1 MRPTVREPDSLPERE
16 KRSSMAPGSSSAGG
30 FVTGVGEERVAEVTF
45 IFAKIQQKHSKI
57 KAINSMKI
65 T

>member
-1 MRPTVREPDSLPERE
+1 
-16 KRSSMAPGSSSAGG
+16 MAPGSSSAGG

>member
-1 MRPTVREPDSLPERE
+1 MDKNRILELARE
-16 KRSSMAPGSSSAGG
+16 KLFRLILFPITRSADRKYISA
-30 FVTGVGEERVAEVTF
+30 
-45 IFAKIQQKHSKI
+45 IFSQISLKHSKI